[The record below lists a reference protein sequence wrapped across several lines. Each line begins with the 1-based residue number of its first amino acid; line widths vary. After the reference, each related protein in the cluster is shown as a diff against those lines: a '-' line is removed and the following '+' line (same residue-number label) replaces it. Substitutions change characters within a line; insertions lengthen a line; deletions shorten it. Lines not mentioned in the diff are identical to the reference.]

1 MMNRWILYVLFCCL
15 FPIPIQG
22 QDTAEEAIARL
33 RSLRMARNHK
43 DGYVEGKKL
52 VERFPDNLH
61 LRAWFIHH
69 MAAEN
74 TKEAVTAAEEM
85 VTSPENSAWGWVALA
100 SALDRLGKERRDE
113 ALLASEKA
121 LEMLPDH
128 ADVINT
134 RADVLYGS
142 NKENA
147 ITFADEYKT
156 RVENPARL
164 LVVKGNALYYTSERG
179 KNTERFEACLKAFA
193 EARKADPGNANAY
206 YRPAYYL
213 YLVGRYD
220 EAYPLYQKAAQLA
233 STDAKV
239 HQRFWRAVERLK
251 NKPIAEKIAE
261 VDADADALLKASG
274 GDAASLL
281 TLYSVYMRL
290 EVKEKAK
297 MVGDR
302 ILSSH
307 GESAAAEA
315 VLMDRYSA
323 MRDAAGEEGFQDTEQ
338 EEAYRNLLRAFI
350 ARPRHYDKR
359 SLGYVYKEL
368 LFAIREDSTVS
379 AKEILDVVQG
389 MVKYESAYYI
399 HLTYPLGAIALAER
413 TPYYREAEQIAR
425 DGIAAVKER
434 LESQRKYF
442 DSEEEYQQAIKEKT
456 GLMADALGWV
466 FFQEGRLED
475 AEREL
480 MRAHELN
487 SKDEDTLYHLGQV
500 YEAMDNSDQAE
511 IFYKMGIVIPSPGE
525 NPNNQALKS
534 LYLKRHGSLDRYEDY
549 LKPLIA
555 SDRETRKQEV
565 LSSRIEAPE
574 PALAFNLK
582 TLEGKQVS
590 LTSLKGKVVAI
601 NFWGIWCGPCV
612 KEMPDFQNLYE
623 HYKDDPDVAIL
634 TINNDRNPESVPPW
648 MEKKGYT
655 FPVLLDDG
663 YVNKAGIQG
672 FPTTYFLNREGQI
685 EFLKL
690 GWTKELEEEFGWRI
704 EALRGVEEK

>member
-1 MMNRWILYVLFCCL
+1 
-15 FPIPIQG
+15 
-22 QDTAEEAIARL
+22 
-33 RSLRMARNHK
+33 MARNHK

-74 TKEAVTAAEEM
+74 KEEAVTAAEEM

-128 ADVINT
+128 ADVVNT

-142 NKENA
+142 NKEDA
-147 ITFADEYKT
+147 IAFVDENKT

-164 LVVKGNALYYTSERG
+164 LVVKGNALYYTSNRG
-179 KNTERFEACLKAFA
+179 RDSERFEACLKAFA
-193 EARKADPGNANAY
+193 EARKADPGNANGY
-206 YRPAYYL
+206 FRPAYYL
-213 YLVGRYD
+213 YLVRRYD

-233 STDAKV
+233 STDTKV
-239 HQRFWRAVERLK
+239 HQRFWRAIERLK
-251 NKPIAEKIAE
+251 NKSEAEKIAE
-261 VDADADALLKASG
+261 IEADADALLKARG
-274 GDAASLL
+274 EDVVSLNI
-281 TLYSVYMRL
+281 LYGVYVRL
-290 EVKEKAK
+290 EDVEKAK
-297 MVGDR
+297 VIGDR
-302 ILSSH
+302 ILSTY
-307 GESAAAEA
+307 GESAEAEA
-315 VLMDRYSA
+315 VLMDRYRT
-323 MRDAAGEEGFQDTEQ
+323 MRDAASEEGFQDPEQ
-338 EEAYRNLLRAFI
+338 EAEFRNLLRAFI
-350 ARPRHYDKR
+350 ARPRHHNKKM
-359 SLGYVYKEL
+359 LGYMYKGL
-368 LFAIREDSTVS
+368 LLDIREDSTVS

-389 MVKYESAYYI
+389 MIKYEGDRPGI
-399 HLTYPLGAIALAER
+399 IFPMGAMTLAER
-413 TPYYREAEQIAR
+413 TSYYREAKQIAR
-425 DGIAAVKER
+425 DGVAAVKKK
-434 LESQRKYF
+434 LKSQRAYY

-480 MRAHELN
+480 MRAYELDP
-487 SKDEDTLYHLGQV
+487 KDEGTLYHLGQV
-500 YEAMDNSDQAE
+500 YEAMDNLDQAE
-511 IFYKMGIVIPSPGE
+511 IFYKMGIVIPSSGK
-525 NPNNQALKS
+525 NPNDQALKS
-534 LYLKRHGSLDRYEDY
+534 LYLKQHGSLEGYEDY
-549 LKPLIA
+549 LRPLRA
-555 SDRETRKQEV
+555 SDSETRKQQV

-582 TLEGKQVS
+582 TLKGTQLS

-601 NFWGIWCGPCV
+601 NFWGIWCGWCV
-612 KEMPDFQNLYE
+612 KEMPEFQNLYE
-623 HYKDDPDVAIL
+623 HYKDDPDVMIL
-634 TINNDRNPESVPPW
+634 TINNDRNPKSVPPW
-648 MEKKGYT
+648 MEERGYT

-672 FPTTYFLNREGQI
+672 FPTTWFLNREGQI
-685 EFLKL
+685 AFLKR

-704 EALRGVEEK
+704 EALRGVEVK

>member
-1 MMNRWILYVLFCCL
+1 MMNRWILYVLLCCL
-15 FPIPIQG
+15 CPIPIQG
-22 QDTAEEAIARL
+22 QDTAEEAIERL
-33 RSLRMARNHK
+33 RSLQIIRNHK

-52 VERFPDNLH
+52 VARFPDNLH
-61 LRAWFIHH
+61 LRAWFIYH

-74 TKEAVTAAEEM
+74 TKEAVAAAEEM
-85 VTSPENSAWGWVALA
+85 VTSPENSAWSWVALA

-121 LEMLPDH
+121 MEMLPDH

-147 ITFADEYKT
+147 IAFVDAYKT

-164 LVVKGNALYYTSERG
+164 LVVKGNALYYTSNRG
-179 KNTERFEACLKAFA
+179 RDSEKFEACLKAFA
-193 EARKADPGNANAY
+193 EARKADLDNANAY
-206 YRPAYYL
+206 FRPAYYL
-213 YLVGRYD
+213 YLVRRYD

-233 STDAKV
+233 STDTKV
-239 HQRFWRAVERLK
+239 HQRFWRAIERLK

-261 VDADADALLKASG
+261 IEADADAFVNARG

-281 TLYSVYMRL
+281 ALYNAYRSL
-290 EVKEKAK
+290 ELEEKKK

-307 GESAAAEA
+307 GESAEAEW
-315 VLMDRYSA
+315 VLVYRYRA
-323 MRDAAGEEGFQDTEQ
+323 MEDAAGEEGFQDPEQ
-338 EEAYRNLLRAFI
+338 EAEYRNLLRAFI
-350 ARPRHYDKR
+350 ARPRHQNER
-359 SLGYVYKEL
+359 LLGDAYMN
-368 LFAIREDSTVS
+368 LFFSIREDSTVS
-379 AKEILDVVQG
+379 AEELLDVVKG
-389 MVKYESAYYI
+389 MVKYENI
-399 HLTYPLGAIALAER
+399 NPHLTFPLGAIALAER
-413 TPYYREAEQIAR
+413 TSYYREAEQIAR
-425 DGIAAVKER
+425 DGVEAVKKK
-434 LESQRKYF
+434 LKDHRKNF
-442 DSEEEYQQAIKEKT
+442 DSEEEYQRSVNWMT

-480 MRAHELN
+480 IRAHDLN

-500 YEAMDNSDQAE
+500 YEAMDNFDQAE
-511 IFYKMGIVIPSPGE
+511 VFYKMGIAIQSSGE
-525 NPNNQALKS
+525 NPNEQALKS
-534 LYLKRHGSLDRYEDY
+534 LYLKRHGSLDGYEDY
-549 LKPLIA
+549 LRPLRA
-555 SDRETRKQEV
+555 SDRETRRQEV
-565 LSSRIEAPE
+565 LSSQIQVPE

-582 TLEGKQVS
+582 TLKGKQVS

-601 NFWGIWCGPCV
+601 NFWGIWCGWCV
-612 KEMPDFQNLYE
+612 AEMPEFQNLYE

-672 FPTTYFLNREGQI
+672 FPTTWFLNREGQI
-685 EFLKL
+685 AFLKR

-704 EALRGVEEK
+704 EALRGVEVK

>member
-1 MMNRWILYVLFCCL
+1 MMNRWVLYLLLCCL
-15 FPIPIQG
+15 CPIPIQG
-22 QDTAEEAIARL
+22 QDTAEEAIERL
-33 RSLRMARNHK
+33 RSLRMIRNHK

-52 VERFPDNLH
+52 VARFPDNLH

-74 TKEAVTAAEEM
+74 TKEAVAVAEEM
-85 VTSPENSAWGWVALA
+85 VASPENSVWGWVALA

-121 LEMLPDH
+121 MEMLPDH
-128 ADVINT
+128 ADVINI

-142 NKENA
+142 NTENA
-147 ITFADEYKT
+147 ITFVDAYKT

-179 KNTERFEACLKAFA
+179 KNTEKFEACLKAFA

-206 YRPAYYL
+206 FRPAYYL

-220 EAYPLYQKAAQLA
+220 AAYPLYQKAAQLA
-233 STDAKV
+233 STDTKV
-239 HQRFWRAVERLK
+239 HQRFWRAIERLK

-261 VDADADALLKASG
+261 IDADADALLKARG
-274 GDAASLL
+274 EDVVSLNI
-281 TLYSVYMRL
+281 LYGVYVRL
-290 EVKEKAK
+290 EDVEKAK
-297 MVGDR
+297 VVGDR

-307 GESAAAEA
+307 GESAEAEE
-315 VLMDRYSA
+315 VLAHRYRE
-323 MRDAAGEEGFQDTEQ
+323 MEDAAGEEGFQDPEQ

-350 ARPRHYDKR
+350 ARPRHHNEKL
-359 SLGYVYKEL
+359 LGSAYMD
-368 LFAIREDSTVS
+368 LFFSIREDSTVS
-379 AKEILDVVQG
+379 AEEFLDVVQG
-389 MVKYESAYYI
+389 MVKYEGDNPN
-399 HLTYPLGAIALAER
+399 LTFPMGAIALVER
-413 TPYYREAEQIAR
+413 TSYYREAEQIAR
-425 DGIAAVKER
+425 DGVAAAQEFLKD
-434 LESQRKYF
+434 QRKYF
-442 DSEEEYQQAIKEKT
+442 DSEEDYQRSVNWMT

-466 FFQEGRLED
+466 FFQEERLED

-480 MRAHELN
+480 MRAYELN
-487 SKDEDTLYHLGQV
+487 PKDEDTLYHLGQV
-500 YEAMDNSDQAE
+500 YEAMDNFDQAE
-511 IFYKMGIVIPSPGE
+511 IFYKMGIVILSPGE
-525 NPNNQALKS
+525 NPNDQALRS
-534 LYLKRHGSLDRYEDY
+534 LYLKRHGSLDGYEDY

-565 LSSRIEAPE
+565 LSSRIDAPE

-582 TLEGKQVS
+582 TLKGTQVS
-590 LTSLKGKVVAI
+590 LTSLKGKIVAI
-601 NFWGIWCGPCV
+601 NFWGIWCGWCV
-612 KEMPDFQNLYE
+612 KEMPEFQNLYE

-634 TINNDRNPESVPPW
+634 TINNDRNPESVPLW

-655 FPVLLDDG
+655 FPVLFDDG

-672 FPTTYFLNREGQI
+672 FPTTWFLNREGQI
-685 EFLKL
+685 AFLKR

-704 EALRGVEEK
+704 EALRGVEVK

>member
-1 MMNRWILYVLFCCL
+1 MMNRWVLYLLFLCL
-15 FPIPIQG
+15 CPIPIQG
-22 QDTAEEAIARL
+22 QDTAEEAIERL
-33 RSLRMARNHK
+33 RSLRMIRNAK

-69 MAAEN
+69 MAVEN
-74 TKEAVTAAEEM
+74 TEEAVAAAEEM

-121 LEMLPDH
+121 MEMLPDH

-142 NKENA
+142 SKEDA
-147 ITFADEYKT
+147 IAFVDEYKT

-164 LVVKGNALYYTSERG
+164 LVVKGNALYHTSNRG
-179 KNTERFEACLKAFA
+179 KNTERFEACLKVFA
-193 EARKADPGNANAY
+193 EARKADPGNANGY
-206 YRPAYYL
+206 FRPAYYL
-213 YLVGRYD
+213 AVMRRYD

-233 STDAKV
+233 PTDAKV
-239 HQRFWRAVERLK
+239 HQRFWQTIQRLK
-251 NKPIAEKIAE
+251 NKSEAEKIAE
-261 VDADADALLKASG
+261 IEADADAFVNARGEDVVSLKTLH
-274 GDAASLL
+274 DAYL
-281 TLYSVYMRL
+281 RL
-290 EVKEKAK
+290 EDVEKAK
-297 MVGDR
+297 IFGDR
-302 ILSSH
+302 ILSSY
-307 GESAAAEA
+307 GESEEAEWVLVQRYRA
-315 VLMDRYSA
+315 VE
-323 MRDAAGEEGFQDTEQ
+323 DAAGEVGFQDPEQ
-338 EEAYRNLLRAFI
+338 EEAYRDLLRAFI
-350 ARPRHYDKR
+350 ARSRHHNER
-359 SLGYVYKEL
+359 LLGDAYKN
-368 LFAIREDSTVS
+368 LFFSIGGDSTIS
-379 AKEILDVVQG
+379 AEELLDVVQG
-389 MVKYESAYYI
+389 MVKYENLNP
-399 HLTYPLGAIALAER
+399 HRTFPMGAMTLAER
-413 TPYYREAEQIAR
+413 TSYYREAEQIAR
-425 DGIAAVKER
+425 DGVAVVKKK
-434 LESQRKYF
+434 LESQRKYY
-442 DSEEEYQQAIKEKT
+442 DSEEEYQQDINGMT

-487 SKDEDTLYHLGQV
+487 SKDENTLYHLGQV
-500 YEAMDNSDQAE
+500 YEAMDNFDQAE
-511 IFYKMGIVIPSPGE
+511 IFYKMGIVILSPGE

-534 LYLKRHGSLDRYEDY
+534 LYLKRDGSLDGYEGY

-565 LSSRIEAPE
+565 LSSRVEAPE

-582 TLEGKQVS
+582 TLKGKQVS
-590 LTSLKGKVVAI
+590 LTSLKGKVVVI

-623 HYKDDPDVAIL
+623 YYRDDPDVAIL

-663 YVNKAGIQG
+663 YVNKAGIPV
-672 FPTTYFLNREGQI
+672 FPTTWFLNREGQI
-685 EFLKL
+685 EFLKRE
-690 GWTKELEEEFGWRI
+690 WTKELEEEFGWRI
-704 EALRGVEEK
+704 EALR

>member
-1 MMNRWILYVLFCCL
+1 MINRWILYVLLCCL

-22 QDTAEEAIARL
+22 QDTAEEAIERL

-61 LRAWFIHH
+61 LRAWYIHH

-74 TKEAVTAAEEM
+74 TKEAVAAAEEM

-113 ALLASEKA
+113 ALSASERA
-121 LEMLPDH
+121 LEMLPDY

-142 NKENA
+142 NKEDA
-147 ITFADEYKT
+147 IAFVDAYKT

-193 EARKADPGNANAY
+193 EARKADPGNANGY

-213 YLVGRYD
+213 YLMRRYD

-233 STDAKV
+233 PTDVKV
-239 HQRFWRAVERLK
+239 HQRFWWAIERLK

-261 VDADADALLKASG
+261 IEADADVLLKARG
-274 GDAASLL
+274 EDVVSLNI
-281 TLYSVYMRL
+281 LYGVYVRL
-290 EVKEKAK
+290 EDVEKAK
-297 MVGDR
+297 VIGDR
-302 ILSSH
+302 ILSTY
-307 GESAAAEA
+307 GESAEAEG
-315 VLMDRYSA
+315 VLAHRY
-323 MRDAAGEEGFQDTEQ
+323 REVEDAAGEEGFQYPEQ
-338 EEAYRNLLRAFI
+338 EETYRNLLRAFI
-350 ARPRHYDKR
+350 ARPRHHNEKL
-359 SLGYVYKEL
+359 LGYTYMD
-368 LFAIREDSTVS
+368 LFFSIREDSTIL
-379 AKEILDVVQG
+379 AEELLDVVQG
-389 MVKYESAYYI
+389 MVKYEADNPN
-399 HLTYPLGAIALAER
+399 LTFPMGAIALAER
-413 TPYYREAEQIAR
+413 TSHYREAEQIAR
-425 DGIAAVKER
+425 DGVAAAQEFLKG
-434 LESQRKYF
+434 QRKYF
-442 DSEEEYQQAIKEKT
+442 DSEEEYQLAIKGMT

-480 MRAHELN
+480 MRAYELDPKE
-487 SKDEDTLYHLGQV
+487 KDTIYHLGQV
-500 YEAMDNSDQAE
+500 YEAMDNPDQAE
-511 IFYKMGIVIPSPGE
+511 VFYKMGIAIPSSGK
-525 NPNNQALKS
+525 NPNDQALKS
-534 LYLKRHGSLDRYEDY
+534 LYVKRHGSLYGYEDY
-549 LKPLIA
+549 LKPLRA

-565 LSSRIEAPE
+565 LSARIEAPE

-582 TLEGKQVS
+582 TLQGKQVS

-601 NFWGIWCGPCV
+601 NFWGIWCGWCV
-612 KEMPDFQNLYE
+612 KEMPEFQNLYE
-623 HYKDDPDVAIL
+623 YYKDDPDVAIL
-634 TINNDRNPESVPPW
+634 TINNDLNPESVPPW

-663 YVNKAGIQG
+663 YVNKAGIHG
-672 FPTTYFLNREGQI
+672 FPTTWFLNRKGQI
-685 EFLKL
+685 AFLKL

-704 EALRGVEEK
+704 EALR

>member
-1 MMNRWILYVLFCCL
+1 MMNRCILYLLFLCL
-15 FPIPIQG
+15 CPIPIQG
-22 QDTAEEAIARL
+22 QDTAEEAIERL
-33 RSLRMARNHK
+33 RSLRIIRNHK

-69 MAAEN
+69 MAVDN
-74 TKEAVTAAEEM
+74 TEEAVVAAEQM
-85 VTSPENSAWGWVALA
+85 VASHENSAWSWVALA

-113 ALLASEKA
+113 ALSASAKA
-121 LEMLPDH
+121 LQMLPDH

-142 NKENA
+142 NKEDA
-147 ITFADEYKT
+147 IAFVDEYKT

-164 LVVKGNALYYTSERG
+164 LVVKGNALYYTSKRG
-179 KNTERFEACLKAFA
+179 KDNERFEACLKAFA
-193 EARKADPGNANAY
+193 EARKADSSNANGY
-206 YRPAYYL
+206 FRSAYYL

-220 EAYPLYQKAAQLA
+220 DAYPLYRKAAQLA
-233 STDAKV
+233 PTDIKV
-239 HQRFWRAVERLK
+239 HQRFWRAIGRLK

-261 VDADADALLKASG
+261 IEADADAFINAG
-274 GDAASLL
+274 GEDAA
-281 TLYSVYMRL
+281 TLMILYGAYMRL
-290 EVKEKAK
+290 EAKEKAK

-302 ILSSH
+302 ILSTY

-315 VLMDRYSA
+315 VLLNRYRA
-323 MRDAAGEEGFQDTEQ
+323 MRDAASEEGFQDPRQ
-338 EEAYRNLLRAFI
+338 EAEFRNFLRAFI

-359 SLGYVYKEL
+359 FLGYAYQEL
-368 LFAIREDSTVS
+368 LFAIREDSAVS
-379 AKEILDVVQG
+379 AEEILDVVQG
-389 MVKYESAYYI
+389 MVKYENVNLHI
-399 HLTYPLGAIALAER
+399 TFPMGAIILAER
-413 TPYYREAEQIAR
+413 TSYYREAEQIAR

-442 DSEEEYQQAIKEKT
+442 DSEEKYQQTIKGRT

-475 AEREL
+475 AAREL
-480 MRAHELN
+480 MRAYELN
-487 SKDEDTLYHLGQV
+487 PKKMETIYHLGQV

-511 IFYKMGIVIPSPGE
+511 VFYKMGIAIPSPGE
-525 NPNNQALKS
+525 NLNDQALKS
-534 LYLKRHGSLDRYEDY
+534 LFLKRHGNLDGYEDY
-549 LKPLIA
+549 LKPLRA
-555 SDRETRKQEV
+555 SDPETRKQEA

-582 TLEGKQVS
+582 TLKDKQVS

-601 NFWGIWCGPCV
+601 NFWGIWCGWCV
-612 KEMPDFQNLYE
+612 KEMPEFQNLYE

-648 MEKKGYT
+648 MEEKGYT

-672 FPTTYFLNREGQI
+672 FPTTWFLNREGQI
-685 EFLKL
+685 AFLKR

-704 EALRGVEEK
+704 EALRGVEVK

>member
-1 MMNRWILYVLFCCL
+1 MRHRWLWYVLFCCL

-22 QDTAEEAIARL
+22 QDTAEEAIERL
-33 RSLRMARNHK
+33 RSLRMIRNHK

-52 VERFPDNLH
+52 VERFSDNLH

-74 TKEAVTAAEEM
+74 TEEAVVAAEEM
-85 VTSPENSAWGWVALA
+85 VASPENSAWGWVALA

-113 ALLASEKA
+113 ALLASERA

-142 NKENA
+142 NKEDA
-147 ITFADEYKT
+147 IAFVDVYKT

-164 LVVKGNALYYTSERG
+164 LVVKGNALYYTSNRG
-179 KNTERFEACLKAFA
+179 RDSERFEACLKAFA
-193 EARKADPGNANAY
+193 EARKADPGNANGY
-206 YRPAYYL
+206 FRPAYYL

-251 NKPIAEKIAE
+251 NKSEAEKIGE
-261 VDADADALLKASG
+261 IEADADAFVQARG
-274 GDAASLL
+274 GDVVSLK
-281 TLYSVYMRL
+281 TLHDFYLAL
-290 EVKEKAK
+290 EDVEKTK

-302 ILSSH
+302 ILSTY
-307 GESAAAEA
+307 GESAEAEE
-315 VLMDRYSA
+315 VLVYRCLT
-323 MRDAAGEEGFQDTEQ
+323 MRAIAGEEGFQDPEQ
-338 EEAYRNLLRAFI
+338 KAEFRNLLRAFI
-350 ARPRHYDKR
+350 ARPRHHNKKM
-359 SLGYVYKEL
+359 LGYMYKGL
-368 LFAIREDSTVS
+368 LLDIREDSTVS

-389 MVKYESAYYI
+389 MIKYEGDRPGI
-399 HLTYPLGAIALAER
+399 IFPMGAMTLAER
-413 TPYYREAEQIAR
+413 TPYYRDAEQIAR
-425 DGIAAVKER
+425 DGVAAVKKK
-434 LESQRKYF
+434 LKSQRKYY

-456 GLMADALGWV
+456 GLMTDALGWV

-480 MRAHELN
+480 MRAYELN
-487 SKDEDTLYHLGQV
+487 PKEEGTLYHLGQV
-500 YEAMDNSDQAE
+500 YEVLDNPDQAE
-511 IFYKMGIVIPSPGE
+511 VFYKMGIAIPSSGK
-525 NPNNQALKS
+525 NPNDQALKS
-534 LYLKRHGSLDRYEDY
+534 LYLKRHGSLDGYEDY
-549 LKPLIA
+549 LRSLIA

-565 LSSRIEAPE
+565 LSARIEYPE
-574 PALAFNLK
+574 PALAFDLK
-582 TLEGKQVS
+582 TLKGKQVS
-590 LTSLKGKVVAI
+590 LTSLKGKIVAI
-601 NFWGIWCGPCV
+601 NFWGIWCGWCV
-612 KEMPDFQNLYE
+612 KEMPEFQNLYE

-648 MEKKGYT
+648 MEEKGYT

-663 YVNKAGIQG
+663 YVNKAGVQG
-672 FPTTYFLNREGQI
+672 FPTTWFLNREGQI
-685 EFLKL
+685 AFLKL
-690 GWTKELEEEFGWRI
+690 GWTKELDEEFGWRI
-704 EALRGVEEK
+704 EALRGVEVK

>member
-1 MMNRWILYVLFCCL
+1 MMNRWVLYLLFCCL
-15 FPIPIQG
+15 CPIPLQG
-22 QDTAEEAIARL
+22 QDTAEEAIAKL

-74 TKEAVTAAEEM
+74 KEEAVAAAEEM
-85 VTSPENSAWGWVALA
+85 VASPENSAWGWVALA

-113 ALLASEKA
+113 ALLASERA

-128 ADVINT
+128 ADVINI

-147 ITFADEYKT
+147 ITFVDEYKT

-179 KNTERFEACLKAFA
+179 KNNERFEACLKVFA
-193 EARKADPGNANAY
+193 EARQADPVNANGY
-206 YRPAYYL
+206 FRPAYYL

-233 STDAKV
+233 STDTKV
-239 HQRFWRAVERLK
+239 HQRYWRAVERLK
-251 NKPIAEKIAE
+251 NKSEAEKIAE
-261 VDADADALLKASG
+261 IEADADAFVQARGVDVVSLK
-274 GDAASLL
+274 
-281 TLYSVYMRL
+281 TLHDFYLAL
-290 EVKEKAK
+290 EDVEKTK

-302 ILSSH
+302 ILSTY
-307 GESAAAEA
+307 GESAEAEE
-315 VLMDRYSA
+315 VLVYRCLT
-323 MRDAAGEEGFQDTEQ
+323 MRAIAGEEGFQDPEQ
-338 EEAYRNLLRAFI
+338 AAEFRNLLRAFI
-350 ARPRHYDKR
+350 ARPRHHNKKM
-359 SLGYVYKEL
+359 LGYMYKGL
-368 LFAIREDSTVS
+368 LLDIREDSTVS
-379 AKEILDVVQG
+379 AKELLDVVQG
-389 MVKYESAYYI
+389 MIKYEGDRPGI
-399 HLTYPLGAIALAER
+399 IFPMGAMTLAER
-413 TPYYREAEQIAR
+413 TSYYREAEQIAR
-425 DGIAAVKER
+425 DGVAAGREK
-434 LESQRKYF
+434 LKSQRSYF
-442 DSEEEYQQAIKEKT
+442 DSEEEYQQAINGMT
-456 GLMADALGWV
+456 GLMTDALGWV

-480 MRAHELN
+480 MRAYELN
-487 SKDEDTLYHLGQV
+487 PKDEDTLYHLGQV
-500 YEAMDNSDQAE
+500 YEAMDNPDQAE
-511 IFYKMGIVIPSPGE
+511 VFYKMGIAIPSSGK
-525 NPNNQALKS
+525 NPNDQALKS
-534 LYLKRHGSLDRYEDY
+534 LYLKRHGSLDGYEDY

-582 TLEGKQVS
+582 TLKGKQVS

-601 NFWGIWCGPCV
+601 NFWGIWCGWCV
-612 KEMPDFQNLYE
+612 KEMPEFQNLYE

-648 MEKKGYT
+648 MEEKGLY
-655 FPVLLDDG
+655 FF
-663 YVNKAGIQG
+663 G
-672 FPTTYFLNREGQI
+672 FAR
-685 EFLKL
+685 
-690 GWTKELEEEFGWRI
+690 
-704 EALRGVEEK
+704 

>member
-1 MMNRWILYVLFCCL
+1 MNRWVLYLLFCCL
-15 FPIPIQG
+15 CPIPLQG
-22 QDTAEEAIARL
+22 QDTAEEAVERL

-74 TKEAVTAAEEM
+74 KEEAVAAAEEM
-85 VTSPENSAWGWVALA
+85 VASPENSAWGWVALA
-100 SALDRLGKERRDE
+100 SALNRLGKERRDE
-113 ALLASEKA
+113 ALLASERA

-128 ADVINT
+128 ADVINI

-142 NKENA
+142 NKEDA
-147 ITFADEYKT
+147 ITFVDEYKT

-179 KNTERFEACLKAFA
+179 KNTQRFEACLKVFA

-213 YLVGRYD
+213 SVMRRYD

-233 STDAKV
+233 PTDARV
-239 HQRFWRAVERLK
+239 HQRFWRVVERLK
-251 NKPIAEKIAE
+251 NKSEAEKIAE
-261 VDADADALLKASG
+261 IEADADAFVQARG

-281 TLYSVYMRL
+281 ALYNAYRSL
-290 EVKEKAK
+290 ELEEKK
-297 MVGDR
+297 KGVGDR
-302 ILSSH
+302 ILSTY
-307 GESAAAEA
+307 GESAEAEW
-315 VLMDRYSA
+315 VLVYRYRA
-323 MRDAAGEEGFQDTEQ
+323 MEEDAEEDFQDLEQ

-350 ARPRHYDKR
+350 ARSQHHNDRL
-359 SLGYVYKEL
+359 LGDAYL
-368 LFAIREDSTVS
+368 NLFFSIREDSTVS
-379 AKEILDVVQG
+379 AKELLDVVQG
-389 MVKYESAYYI
+389 MVKYENI
-399 HLTYPLGAIALAER
+399 NPHLTFPRGAMTLAER
-413 TPYYREAEQIAR
+413 TSYYREAEQIAR
-425 DGIAAVKER
+425 DGVAVAQEFLKD
-434 LESQRKYF
+434 QKKYY
-442 DSEEEYQQAIKEKT
+442 DSEEDYQQDINWMT
-456 GLMADALGWV
+456 GLMTDALGWV

-480 MRAHELN
+480 MRAYELN

-500 YEAMDNSDQAE
+500 YEAMDNPDQAE
-511 IFYKMGIVIPSPGE
+511 VFYKMGIAIPSSGK
-525 NPNNQALKS
+525 NPNDQALKS
-534 LYLKRHGSLDRYEDY
+534 LYLKRHGSLDGYENY

-582 TLEGKQVS
+582 TLKGKQVL
-590 LTSLKGKVVAI
+590 LTSLKGKIVAI
-601 NFWGIWCGPCV
+601 NFWGIWCGWCV
-612 KEMPDFQNLYE
+612 KEMPEFQNLYE

-672 FPTTYFLNREGQI
+672 FPTTWFLNREGQI
-685 EFLKL
+685 AFLKR

-704 EALRGVEEK
+704 EALRGIEVK

>member
-1 MMNRWILYVLFCCL
+1 MRNRWVLYVLLCCL
-15 FPIPIQG
+15 CPIPIQG

-33 RSLRMARNHK
+33 RSLRIIRNHK
-43 DGYVEGKKL
+43 DGYVEGRKL

-74 TKEAVTAAEEM
+74 TKEAVAAAEEM
-85 VTSPENSAWGWVALA
+85 VASPENSAWGWVALA

-121 LEMLPDH
+121 MEMLPDH

-179 KNTERFEACLKAFA
+179 KNTEKFEACLKAFA
-193 EARKADPGNANAY
+193 EARKADPGNANGY
-206 YRPAYYL
+206 FRPAYYL

-233 STDAKV
+233 STDTKV
-239 HQRFWRAVERLK
+239 HQRFWRAIERLK
-251 NKPIAEKIAE
+251 NKSEAEKIAE
-261 VDADADALLKASG
+261 IEADADALLKARG
-274 GDAASLL
+274 EDVVSLNI
-281 TLYSVYMRL
+281 LYGVYVRL
-290 EVKEKAK
+290 EDVEKAK
-297 MVGDR
+297 VIGDR
-302 ILSSH
+302 ILSTY
-307 GESAAAEA
+307 GESAEAEG
-315 VLMDRYSA
+315 VLAHRYRE
-323 MRDAAGEEGFQDTEQ
+323 MLDAAGYEGFKDPEQ

-350 ARPRHYDKR
+350 ARPRHHDEKL
-359 SLGYVYKEL
+359 LGEAYMY
-368 LFAIREDSTVS
+368 LFFSIREDSTIS
-379 AKEILDVVQG
+379 AEELLDVVQG
-389 MVKYESAYYI
+389 MVKYEGDNPN
-399 HLTYPLGAIALAER
+399 LTFPMGAIALAER
-413 TPYYREAEQIAR
+413 TSHYREAEQIAR
-425 DGIAAVKER
+425 DGVAAAQEFLKG
-434 LESQRKYF
+434 QRKYF
-442 DSEEEYQQAIKEKT
+442 DSEEEYQLTIKGMT

-480 MRAHELN
+480 MRAYELDPKE
-487 SKDEDTLYHLGQV
+487 KDTIYHLGQV
-500 YEAMDNSDQAE
+500 YEAMDNFDQAE
-511 IFYKMGIVIPSPGE
+511 IFYKMGIVILSPGE
-525 NPNNQALKS
+525 NPNDQALKS
-534 LYLKRHGSLDRYEDY
+534 LYVKQHGSLDGYEDY

-565 LSSRIEAPE
+565 LSSRVEAPE
-574 PALAFNLK
+574 PALAFDLK
-582 TLEGKQVS
+582 TLKGKQVS

-601 NFWGIWCGPCV
+601 NFWGIWCGWCV
-612 KEMPDFQNLYE
+612 KEMPEFQNLYE

-685 EFLKL
+685 AFLKR

-704 EALRGVEEK
+704 EALRGVEVK

>member
-1 MMNRWILYVLFCCL
+1 MRNRWILYVLFCCL

-33 RSLRMARNHK
+33 RALRMARNHK

-61 LRAWFIHH
+61 LRAWYIHH

-74 TKEAVTAAEEM
+74 KEEAVVAAEEM
-85 VTSPENSAWGWVALA
+85 VASHENSAWGWVALA
-100 SALDRLGKERRDE
+100 SALDGLGKERRDE

-121 LEMLPDH
+121 MEMLPDH
-128 ADVINT
+128 ADVINI

-147 ITFADEYKT
+147 ITFVDEYKT

-179 KNTERFEACLKAFA
+179 RDSERFEACLKAFA

-206 YRPAYYL
+206 FRPAYYL
-213 YLVGRYD
+213 SVMRRYD

-239 HQRFWRAVERLK
+239 HQRFWRAIEQLK

-261 VDADADALLKASG
+261 IEADADVLLKARG
-274 GDAASLL
+274 EDVVSLNI
-281 TLYSVYMRL
+281 LYGVYVRL
-290 EVKEKAK
+290 EDVEKAK
-297 MVGDR
+297 VIGDR
-302 ILSSH
+302 ILSTY
-307 GESAAAEA
+307 GESAEAEG
-315 VLMDRYSA
+315 VLAHRY
-323 MRDAAGEEGFQDTEQ
+323 REVLDVAGYDGFKDPEQ
-338 EEAYRNLLRAFI
+338 EEAYRDLLRAFI
-350 ARPRHYDKR
+350 ARPRHHDEKL
-359 SLGYVYKEL
+359 LGEAYMY
-368 LFAIREDSTVS
+368 LFFSIQEDSTVS
-379 AKEILDVVQG
+379 AQKLLDVVQG
-389 MVKYESAYYI
+389 MVKYEGDNPN
-399 HLTYPLGAIALAER
+399 LTFPMGAIALAER

-425 DGIAAVKER
+425 DGVEAAQEFLKD
-434 LESQRKYF
+434 QRKYY
-442 DSEEEYQQAIKEKT
+442 DSEEEYQQAIKEKI

-480 MRAHELN
+480 MRAYELDPKE
-487 SKDEDTLYHLGQV
+487 KDTIYHLGQV
-500 YEAMDNSDQAE
+500 YEAMGNSDQAE
-511 IFYKMGIVIPSPGE
+511 IFYKMGIVILSPGE
-525 NPNNQALKS
+525 NPNDQALKS
-534 LYLKRHGSLDRYEDY
+534 LYLKRHGSLDGYEDY

-582 TLEGKQVS
+582 TLKGKQIS

-601 NFWGIWCGPCV
+601 NFWGIWCGWCV
-612 KEMPDFQNLYE
+612 KEMPEFQNLYE
-623 HYKDDPDVAIL
+623 HYKDDPDVEIL
-634 TINNDRNPESVPPW
+634 TINNDRIPESVPPW

-663 YVNKAGIQG
+663 YVNKAGVQA

-685 EFLKL
+685 AFLKR

-704 EALRGVEEK
+704 EALRGFEVK

>member
-1 MMNRWILYVLFCCL
+1 MRNQWVLYLLFLSLC
-15 FPIPIQG
+15 PIPLQG
-22 QDTAEEAIARL
+22 QDTAEEAIERL
-33 RSLRMARNHK
+33 RSLRMARNAK

-74 TKEAVTAAEEM
+74 TKEAVAAAEEM
-85 VTSPENSAWGWVALA
+85 VASPENSAWGWVALA

-113 ALLASEKA
+113 ALLASERA

-142 NKENA
+142 SKENA
-147 ITFADEYKT
+147 ITFVDAYKT

-164 LVVKGNALYYTSERG
+164 LVVKGNALYYTSNRG
-179 KNTERFEACLKAFA
+179 RDSERFEACLKIFA
-193 EARKADPGNANAY
+193 EARQADPGNANGY
-206 YRPAYYL
+206 FRPAYYL

-233 STDAKV
+233 STDTKV

-261 VDADADALLKASG
+261 IEADADMFVQARGADVVSLKTLHDFYLALE
-274 GDAASLL
+274 D
-281 TLYSVYMRL
+281 V
-290 EVKEKAK
+290 EKTK

-302 ILSSH
+302 ILSTY
-307 GESAAAEA
+307 GESAEAEE
-315 VLMDRYSA
+315 VLVYRCLT
-323 MRDAAGEEGFQDTEQ
+323 MRAIAGEEGFQDPEQ
-338 EEAYRNLLRAFI
+338 AAEFRNLLRAFI
-350 ARPRHYDKR
+350 ARPRHHNKKM
-359 SLGYVYKEL
+359 LGYMYKGL
-368 LFAIREDSTVS
+368 LLDIREDSTVS
-379 AKEILDVVQG
+379 AKELLDVVQG
-389 MVKYESAYYI
+389 MIKYEGDRPGI
-399 HLTYPLGAIALAER
+399 IFPMGAMTLAER
-413 TPYYREAEQIAR
+413 TSYYREAEQIAR
-425 DGIAAVKER
+425 DGVAAVKKK
-434 LESQRKYF
+434 LKSQRKYY
-442 DSEEEYQQAIKEKT
+442 DSEEDYQQAIKEKI

-480 MRAHELN
+480 MRAYELDP
-487 SKDEDTLYHLGQV
+487 KKMETICHLGQV
-500 YEAMDNSDQAE
+500 YEAMDNPDQAE
-511 IFYKMGIVIPSPGE
+511 VFYKMGIAIPSSGK
-525 NPNNQALKS
+525 NPNDQALKS
-534 LYLKRHGSLDRYEDY
+534 LYLKRHGSLEGYEDY

-565 LSSRIEAPE
+565 LSARIEAPE
-574 PALAFNLK
+574 SPLAFNLK
-582 TLEGKQVS
+582 TLKGTQVS
-590 LTSLKGKVVAI
+590 LSSLKGKVVAI
-601 NFWGIWCGPCV
+601 NFWGIWCGWCV
-612 KEMPDFQNLYE
+612 KEMPEFQNLYE

-663 YVNKAGIQG
+663 YVNKAGVQA
-672 FPTTYFLNREGQI
+672 FPTTWFLNREGQI
-685 EFLKL
+685 AFLKR

-704 EALRGVEEK
+704 EALR

>member
-1 MMNRWILYVLFCCL
+1 MMNRWVLYLLFLCL
-15 FPIPIQG
+15 YPLPIQG
-22 QDTAEEAIARL
+22 QDTAEEAIERL
-33 RSLRMARNHK
+33 RSLRMIRNHK
-43 DGYVEGKKL
+43 DGYAEGKKL

-61 LRAWFIHH
+61 LRAWFIQH
-69 MAAEN
+69 MAVEN
-74 TKEAVTAAEEM
+74 TEEAVAVAEEM
-85 VTSPENSAWGWVALA
+85 VASPENSAWGWIALA

-121 LEMLPDH
+121 LEMLPYH

-142 NKENA
+142 NKEDA
-147 ITFADEYKT
+147 IAFVDEYKT

-164 LVVKGNALYYTSERG
+164 LVVKGNALYYTSNRG
-179 KNTERFEACLKAFA
+179 RDSERFEACLKAFA
-193 EARKADPGNANAY
+193 EARKADPSNANAY
-206 YRPAYYL
+206 FRPAYYL

-220 EAYPLYQKAAQLA
+220 DAYPLYQKAAQLA

-239 HQRFWRAVERLK
+239 HQRFWRALERLK

-261 VDADADALLKASG
+261 IEADADMFVQARGGDVVSLNILYGVYVRLKA
-274 GDAASLL
+274 
-281 TLYSVYMRL
+281 
-290 EVKEKAK
+290 KEKAK
-297 MVGDR
+297 VVGDR
-302 ILSSH
+302 ILSSY

-315 VLMDRYSA
+315 VLMNRYRA
-323 MRDAAGEEGFQDTEQ
+323 MRDAASEEGFQDPEQ
-338 EEAYRNLLRAFI
+338 EAEFRNLLRAFI
-350 ARPRHYDKR
+350 ARPRHHDKR
-359 SLGYVYKEL
+359 LLGYAYQEL
-368 LFAIREDSTVS
+368 LFAIREDSEVS
-379 AKEILDVVQG
+379 AEDILDVVKG
-389 MVKYESAYYI
+389 MVKYENVYLDI
-399 HLTYPLGAIALAER
+399 TFPMGAIILAER
-413 TPYYREAEQIAR
+413 TSYYREAEQIAR
-425 DGIAAVKER
+425 DGVAAIKER
-434 LESQRKYF
+434 QESQRKYF
-442 DSEEEYQQAIKEKT
+442 DSEEKYQQAINGMT

-480 MRAHELN
+480 MRAYELN
-487 SKDEDTLYHLGQV
+487 PKDEGTLYHLGQV
-500 YEAMDNSDQAE
+500 YEAMDNFDQAE
-511 IFYKMGIVIPSPGE
+511 VFYKMGAVIPSSGK
-525 NPNNQALKS
+525 NPNDQALKS
-534 LYLKRHGSLDRYEDY
+534 LYLKRHRSLDGYEDY

-574 PALAFNLK
+574 PALVFNLK
-582 TLEGKQVS
+582 TLEGKEVS
-590 LTSLKGKVVAI
+590 LSSLKGKVVAI

-612 KEMPDFQNLYE
+612 AEMPEFQNLYE

-634 TINNDRNPESVPPW
+634 TINNDRIPESVPPW

-672 FPTTYFLNREGQI
+672 FPTTWFLNREGQI
-685 EFLKL
+685 AFLKR

-704 EALRGVEEK
+704 EALR

>member
-1 MMNRWILYVLFCCL
+1 MMKRWVLYLLFFSLC
-15 FPIPIQG
+15 PIPIQG
-22 QDTAEEAIARL
+22 QDTAEEVIERL
-33 RSLRMARNHK
+33 RSLRIIRNYK

-61 LRAWFIHH
+61 LRAWFIYYL
-69 MAAEN
+69 AAEN
-74 TKEAVTAAEEM
+74 KEEAVAAAEEM
-85 VTSPENSAWGWVALA
+85 IASHENSAWGWVALA

-121 LEMLPDH
+121 MEMLPDH

-142 NKENA
+142 SKEDA
-147 ITFADEYKT
+147 IAFVDEYKT

-164 LVVKGNALYYTSERG
+164 LVVKGNALYYTSNRG

-193 EARKADPGNANAY
+193 EVRKADPGNANGY
-206 YRPAYYL
+206 FRPAYYL

-233 STDAKV
+233 STDVKV
-239 HQRFWRAVERLK
+239 HQRFWRAIERLK

-261 VDADADALLKASG
+261 IEADADVLLKARGEGVVSLNILYG
-274 GDAASLL
+274 VYVRLDA
-281 TLYSVYMRL
+281 
-290 EVKEKAK
+290 EEKAK
-297 MVGDR
+297 VVGDR
-302 ILSSH
+302 ILRTY
-307 GESAAAEA
+307 GESAEAEE
-315 VLMDRYSA
+315 VLAHRY
-323 MRDAAGEEGFQDTEQ
+323 REVLDAAGYEGFKDPEQ
-338 EEAYRNLLRAFI
+338 EAMFRNLLRAFI
-350 ARPRHYDKR
+350 ARPRHHDEKL
-359 SLGYVYKEL
+359 LGQAYMY
-368 LFAIREDSTVS
+368 LFDSIQEDSTVS
-379 AKEILDVVQG
+379 AEELLDVVQG
-389 MVKYESAYYI
+389 MVKYEGDNPN
-399 HLTYPLGAIALAER
+399 LTFSMGAIALAER
-413 TPYYREAEQIAR
+413 TSHYREAEQIAR
-425 DGIAAVKER
+425 DGVAAAQEFLKG
-434 LESQRKYF
+434 QRKYF
-442 DSEEEYQQAIKEKT
+442 DSEEEYQLTIKGMT

-480 MRAHELN
+480 MRAYELDPKE
-487 SKDEDTLYHLGQV
+487 KDTIYHLGQV
-500 YEAMDNSDQAE
+500 YEAMGDFDQAE
-511 IFYKMGIVIPSPGE
+511 IFYKMGIVILSPGE
-525 NPNNQALKS
+525 NPNDQALKS
-534 LYLKRHGSLDRYEDY
+534 LYLKRHGSLEGYQDY

-555 SDRETRKQEV
+555 SDREKRKQEV
-565 LSSRIEAPE
+565 LSSRIEVPE

-582 TLEGKQVS
+582 TLKGKQVS

-648 MEKKGYT
+648 MEEKGYT

-672 FPTTYFLNREGQI
+672 FPTTWFFNREGQI
-685 EFLKL
+685 AFLKR

-704 EALRGVEEK
+704 EALR

>member
-1 MMNRWILYVLFCCL
+1 MMNRWVLYVLLCCL
-15 FPIPIQG
+15 CPIPIQG

-33 RSLRMARNHK
+33 RSLRMIRNHK
-43 DGYVEGKKL
+43 DGYAEGKNL

-61 LRAWFIHH
+61 LRAWFIQH

-74 TKEAVTAAEEM
+74 TKEAVAVAEEM
-85 VTSPENSAWGWVALA
+85 VTSPENSAWSWVALA

-121 LEMLPDH
+121 MEMLPDH

-147 ITFADEYKT
+147 IAFVDAYKT

-164 LVVKGNALYYTSERG
+164 LVVKGNALYYTSNRG
-179 KNTERFEACLKAFA
+179 RDSERFEDCLKAFA
-193 EARKADPGNANAY
+193 EARIADPSNANAY

-213 YLVGRYD
+213 TVMRRYD

-233 STDAKV
+233 PTDARV
-239 HQRFWRAVERLK
+239 HLRFWRVVERLK
-251 NKPIAEKIAE
+251 NKSEAEKIAE
-261 VDADADALLKASG
+261 IEADVDAFVNARGEDVVSLK
-274 GDAASLL
+274 
-281 TLYSVYMRL
+281 TLHDFYLRREDV
-290 EVKEKAK
+290 EKAK
-297 MVGDR
+297 MFGDR

-307 GESAAAEA
+307 GESEEAEW
-315 VLMDRYSA
+315 VLVQRYRA
-323 MRDAAGEEGFQDTEQ
+323 MEDAAGEEGFQDPEQ
-338 EEAYRNLLRAFI
+338 EEVYQNLLRAFI
-350 ARPRHYDKR
+350 ARSRHHNEGL
-359 SLGYVYKEL
+359 LGDAYL
-368 LFAIREDSTVS
+368 NLFLSMGGDSTVS
-379 AKEILDVVQG
+379 AEETLDVVQG
-389 MVKYESAYYI
+389 MVKYENLNP
-399 HLTYPLGAIALAER
+399 HLTFPLGAIRLAER
-413 TPYYREAEQIAR
+413 TSYYREAEQIAL
-425 DGIAAVKER
+425 DGVAAGREK
-434 LESQRKYF
+434 LKSQREYF
-442 DSEEEYQQAIKEKT
+442 DSEEEYQQAINGMT

-480 MRAHELN
+480 IRAHDLN

-511 IFYKMGIVIPSPGE
+511 VFYKMGIAIQSSGE
-525 NPNNQALKS
+525 NPNEQALKS
-534 LYLKRHGSLDRYEDY
+534 LYLKRHGSLDGYDDY

-565 LSSRIEAPE
+565 LSSRIESPE
-574 PALAFNLK
+574 SALVFNLK
-582 TLEGKQVS
+582 TLKGKQVS

-601 NFWGIWCGPCV
+601 NFWGIWCGWCV
-612 KEMPDFQNLYE
+612 AEMPEFQNLYE

-634 TINNDRNPESVPPW
+634 TINNDRNPESVLPW
-648 MEKKGYT
+648 MEEKSYT

-672 FPTTYFLNREGQI
+672 FPTTWFLNREGQI
-685 EFLKL
+685 VFLKR
-690 GWTKELEEEFGWRI
+690 GWTKELEEEFSWRI
-704 EALRGVEEK
+704 EALRGVEVK

>member
-1 MMNRWILYVLFCCL
+1 MRNRWILYVLLCCL
-15 FPIPIQG
+15 CPIPIQG
-22 QDTAEEAIARL
+22 QDTAEEAIERL

-43 DGYVEGKKL
+43 DGYAEGKKL

-69 MAAEN
+69 MAVEN
-74 TKEAVTAAEEM
+74 TKEAVAAAEEM

-113 ALLASEKA
+113 ALLASERA

-134 RADVLYGS
+134 RADALYGS

-147 ITFADEYKT
+147 ITFVDEYKT

-164 LVVKGNALYYTSERG
+164 LVVKGNALYYTSNRG
-179 KNTERFEACLKAFA
+179 RDSERFEDCLKAFA

-206 YRPAYYL
+206 FRPAYYL

-233 STDAKV
+233 STDTKV

-251 NKPIAEKIAE
+251 NKSEVEKIAE
-261 VDADADALLKASG
+261 IEADADALLKARG
-274 GDAASLL
+274 GDTASLM

-290 EVKEKAK
+290 EAEEKAK
-297 MVGDR
+297 ELGDR

-307 GESAAAEA
+307 GESAEAEW
-315 VLMDRYSA
+315 VLVDRYRA
-323 MRDAAGEEGFQDTEQ
+323 VKDAAGEEGFQDLEQ
-338 EEAYRNLLRAFI
+338 EKAYRNLLRAFI
-350 ARPRHYDKR
+350 ARPRHHNE
-359 SLGYVYKEL
+359 EL
-368 LFAIREDSTVS
+368 LGGSYRDLFFSIREDSTVS
-379 AKEILDVVQG
+379 TEELLDVVQG
-389 MVKYESAYYI
+389 MVKYENTNLHI
-399 HLTYPLGAIALAER
+399 TFPMGAIALAER
-413 TPYYREAEQIAR
+413 TSHYREAEQIAR
-425 DGIAAVKER
+425 DGIAVAQEHLKDH
-434 LESQRKYF
+434 RKDF
-442 DSEEEYQQAIKEKT
+442 DSEEEYQRSINWMT

-480 MRAHELN
+480 MRAYELN
-487 SKDEDTLYHLGQV
+487 PKKMETIYHLGQV
-500 YEAMDNSDQAE
+500 YEAMDNFDQAE
-511 IFYKMGIVIPSPGE
+511 IFYKMGIVIPSPGR
-525 NPNNQALKS
+525 NPNDQALKA
-534 LYLKRHGSLDRYEDY
+534 LYVKRYGNLDGYEDY
-549 LKPLIA
+549 LKPLRA
-555 SDRETRKQEV
+555 SDRETRRQEV

-582 TLEGKQVS
+582 TLKGTRVS
-590 LTSLKGKVVAI
+590 LSSLKGKIVAI
-601 NFWGIWCGPCV
+601 NFWGIWCGWCV
-612 KEMPDFQNLYE
+612 EEMPEFQKLYE
-623 HYKDDPDVAIL
+623 HYKDDPSVAIL

-648 MEKKGYT
+648 MKKKGYT
-655 FPVLLDDG
+655 FPVLLDDE

-672 FPTTYFLNREGQI
+672 FPTTWFLNREGQI
-685 EFLKL
+685 AFLKR

-704 EALRGVEEK
+704 EALRGVEVR

>member
-1 MMNRWILYVLFCCL
+1 MMNRWVLYLLFLCL
-15 FPIPIQG
+15 CPIPIQG
-22 QDTAEEAIARL
+22 QDTAEEAIERL
-33 RSLRMARNHK
+33 RSLRMIRNAK

-69 MAAEN
+69 MAVEN
-74 TKEAVTAAEEM
+74 TEEAVAAAEEM

-121 LEMLPDH
+121 MEMLPDH

-142 NKENA
+142 SKEDA
-147 ITFADEYKT
+147 IAFVDEYKT

-164 LVVKGNALYYTSERG
+164 LVVKGNALYYTSNRG
-179 KNTERFEACLKAFA
+179 KNTERFEACLKVFA
-193 EARKADPGNANAY
+193 EARKADPGNANGY
-206 YRPAYYL
+206 FRPAYYL
-213 YLVGRYD
+213 AVMRRYD

-233 STDAKV
+233 PTDAKV
-239 HQRFWRAVERLK
+239 HQRFWQTIQRLK
-251 NKPIAEKIAE
+251 NKSEAEKIAE
-261 VDADADALLKASG
+261 IEADADAFVNARGEDVVSLKTLH
-274 GDAASLL
+274 DAYL
-281 TLYSVYMRL
+281 RL
-290 EVKEKAK
+290 EDVEKAK
-297 MVGDR
+297 MFGDR
-302 ILSSH
+302 ILSSY
-307 GESAAAEA
+307 GESEEAEWVLVQRYRA
-315 VLMDRYSA
+315 VE
-323 MRDAAGEEGFQDTEQ
+323 DAAGEVGFQDPEQ
-338 EEAYRNLLRAFI
+338 EEAYRDLLRAFI
-350 ARPRHYDKR
+350 ARSRHHNER
-359 SLGYVYKEL
+359 LLGDAYKN
-368 LFAIREDSTVS
+368 LFFSIGGDSTIS
-379 AKEILDVVQG
+379 AEELLDVVQG
-389 MVKYESAYYI
+389 MVKYENLNP
-399 HLTYPLGAIALAER
+399 HRTFPMGAMTLAER
-413 TPYYREAEQIAR
+413 TSYYREAEQIAR
-425 DGIAAVKER
+425 DGVAVVKKK
-434 LESQRKYF
+434 LESQRKYY
-442 DSEEEYQQAIKEKT
+442 DSEEEYQQNINGMT

-487 SKDEDTLYHLGQV
+487 SKDENTLYHLGQV
-500 YEAMDNSDQAE
+500 YEAMDNFDQAE
-511 IFYKMGIVIPSPGE
+511 IFYKMGIVILSPGE

-534 LYLKRHGSLDRYEDY
+534 LYLKRDGSLDGYEGY

-565 LSSRIEAPE
+565 LSSRVEAPE

-582 TLEGKQVS
+582 TLKGKQVS
-590 LTSLKGKVVAI
+590 LTSLKGKVVVI

-623 HYKDDPDVAIL
+623 YYRDDPDVAIL

-663 YVNKAGIQG
+663 YVNKAGIPV
-672 FPTTYFLNREGQI
+672 FPTTWFLNREGQI
-685 EFLKL
+685 EFLKRE
-690 GWTKELEEEFGWRI
+690 WTKELEEEFGWRI
-704 EALRGVEEK
+704 EALR

>member
-1 MMNRWILYVLFCCL
+1 MRNRCILYLLFLCL
-15 FPIPIQG
+15 CPIPIQG

-33 RSLRMARNHK
+33 RSLRIIRNAK

-69 MAAEN
+69 MAVEN
-74 TKEAVTAAEEM
+74 TEEAVVAAEEM
-85 VTSPENSAWGWVALA
+85 VASHENSAWSWVALA

-113 ALLASEKA
+113 ALSASEKA
-121 LEMLPDH
+121 LQMLPDH
-128 ADVINT
+128 ADVINI

-142 NKENA
+142 NKEDA
-147 ITFADEYKT
+147 ITFVDEYKT

-179 KNTERFEACLKAFA
+179 KNSERFEACLKAFA
-193 EARKADPGNANAY
+193 EARKADLGNANAY
-206 YRPAYYL
+206 FRPAYYL
-213 YLVGRYD
+213 AVMRRYD
-220 EAYPLYQKAAQLA
+220 EAYPLYRKAAQLA
-233 STDAKV
+233 STDTKV
-239 HQRFWRAVERLK
+239 HQRFWQMIQRLK
-251 NKPIAEKIAE
+251 NKSLSEKIAE
-261 VDADADALLKASG
+261 IEADADTFVNARG

-281 TLYSVYMRL
+281 ALYNAYRSL
-290 EVKEKAK
+290 ELEEKTK
-297 MVGDR
+297 VIGDR

-307 GESAAAEA
+307 GESAEAEWVLVYRYRA
-315 VLMDRYSA
+315 VEA
-323 MRDAAGEEGFQDTEQ
+323 AAGEEGFQDPKQ
-338 EEAYRNLLRAFI
+338 EEVYRNLLRAFI
-350 ARPRHYDKR
+350 ARPRHHNERLPGDAYMN
-359 SLGYVYKEL
+359 
-368 LFAIREDSTVS
+368 LFFSIREDSTVS
-379 AKEILDVVQG
+379 AEELLDVVQG
-389 MVKYESAYYI
+389 LVKYENI
-399 HLTYPLGAIALAER
+399 NPHLTFPLGAIALAER
-413 TPYYREAEQIAR
+413 TSHYREAEQIAR
-425 DGIAAVKER
+425 DGVEAVKEK
-434 LESQRKYF
+434 LKDHRKDF
-442 DSEEEYQQAIKEKT
+442 DSEEDYQRSVNWVT

-480 MRAHELN
+480 MRAYELN
-487 SKDEDTLYHLGQV
+487 PKEEDAIYHLGQV

-511 IFYKMGIVIPSPGE
+511 VFYKMGVAIPSPGS
-525 NPNNQALKS
+525 NPNDQALKS
-534 LYLKRHGSLDRYEDY
+534 LYLKRHGNLDGYEDY
-549 LKPLIA
+549 LKPLRA
-555 SDRETRKQEV
+555 SDRETKRQEA

-582 TLEGKQVS
+582 TLKDKQVS

-601 NFWGIWCGPCV
+601 NFWGIWCGWCV
-612 KEMPDFQNLYE
+612 KEMPEFQNLYE

-672 FPTTYFLNREGQI
+672 FPTTWFLNREGQI
-685 EFLKL
+685 AFLKR

-704 EALRGVEEK
+704 EALRGVEVK

>member
-1 MMNRWILYVLFCCL
+1 MRNRWILYVLLCCL
-15 FPIPIQG
+15 CPIPIQG
-22 QDTAEEAIARL
+22 QDTAEEAVERL

-43 DGYVEGKKL
+43 DGYAEGKKL

-61 LRAWFIHH
+61 LRAWFIQH

-74 TKEAVTAAEEM
+74 PEEGVVAAEAM

-100 SALDRLGKERRDE
+100 SALGRLGKERRDE
-113 ALLASEKA
+113 ALLASERA

-134 RADVLYGS
+134 RADVLYES
-142 NKENA
+142 NKEDA
-147 ITFADEYKT
+147 IAFVDEYKT

-179 KNTERFEACLKAFA
+179 RYSERFEACLRVFA

-213 YLVGRYD
+213 AVMRRYD

-233 STDAKV
+233 PTDARV
-239 HQRFWRAVERLK
+239 HLRFWRVVDRLK
-251 NKPIAEKIAE
+251 NKSLAEKNAE
-261 VDADADALLKASG
+261 IEADVDAFVNARGEDVVSLK
-274 GDAASLL
+274 
-281 TLYSVYMRL
+281 TLHDFYLRL
-290 EVKEKAK
+290 EDVEKAK
-297 MVGDR
+297 MFGDR
-302 ILSSH
+302 ILSSY
-307 GESAAAEA
+307 GESEEAEWVLVQRYRA
-315 VLMDRYSA
+315 VE
-323 MRDAAGEEGFQDTEQ
+323 DAAGEEGFQDPEQ

-350 ARPRHYDKR
+350 ARPRHHNEGL
-359 SLGYVYKEL
+359 LGDAYL
-368 LFAIREDSTVS
+368 NLFFSMGGDSTVS
-379 AKEILDVVQG
+379 TEETLDVVQG
-389 MVKYESAYYI
+389 MVKYENLNP
-399 HLTYPLGAIALAER
+399 HLTFPRGAIRLAER
-413 TPYYREAEQIAR
+413 TSYYREAEQIAR
-425 DGIAAVKER
+425 DGVAAGREK
-434 LESQRKYF
+434 LKSQRNYF
-442 DSEEEYQQAIKEKT
+442 DSEEEYQQAINGMT

-480 MRAHELN
+480 MRAYELDP
-487 SKDEDTLYHLGQV
+487 KDEDTLYHLGQV
-500 YEAMDNSDQAE
+500 YEAMDNPDQAE
-511 IFYKMGIVIPSPGE
+511 IFYKMGIVIPSSGK
-525 NPNNQALKS
+525 NPNDQALKS
-534 LYLKRHGSLDRYEDY
+534 LYLKRHGSLEGYQDY
-549 LKPLIA
+549 LKPLRA

-582 TLEGKQVS
+582 TLKGKQVS
-590 LTSLKGKVVAI
+590 LISLKGKIVAI
-601 NFWGIWCGPCV
+601 NFWGIWCSWCV
-612 KEMPDFQNLYE
+612 KEMPEFQNLYE
-623 HYKDDPDVAIL
+623 HYKNDPDVAIL

-672 FPTTYFLNREGQI
+672 FPTTWFLNREGQI
-685 EFLKL
+685 AFQKRA
-690 GWTKELEEEFGWRI
+690 WTKELEEEFSWRI
-704 EALRGVEEK
+704 EALR